1 LLVAKLPTVT
11 SDIPRDLR
19 TFLDRVREAFDTTGT
34 DQLITARKLVAAG
47 IASYTGSTL
56 VFSGTTAG
64 TAQTPTAPQNVATSG
79 ALANIIVTWDRPIYT
94 GHSYAE
100 IWAAEAPEGGG
111 TPTLGDAILVGMS
124 PGGVFAH
131 NVGSAATRW
140 YWVRFINID
149 GVAGPYNA
157 TDGVEGSTGTD
168 PEYLLDLLTGEITYS
183 QLYSDLLLTI
193 NTTFSQNTEPTAKP
207 DGRALVAGDLWIDT
221 GDGNKLYRYSG
232 SAWVNVQDGGIAQAI
247 ADAAAAEGTA
257 DGKVTTYYQATAPN
271 TGLSIGD
278 LWVDTDD
285 GNRLYRY
292 SGTEWVDIQDDGIGS
307 AITNAATAQA
317 TADGKIQTFYQDDA
331 PTVGLGEGD
340 LWIDTNDGN
349 KLYRYQY
356 VSGSLAWVTVQ
367 DQGIST
373 ALSNAATAQST
384 ADGKITTFYT
394 DDPPTAEGLGD
405 IWFDT
410 NDGNK
415 MYRWQDNG
423 SGTNAWVAIPDSD
436 IATAIAN
443 AATAQSTADGKIT
456 SFYQAGEP
464 TAEGVGDLWVD
475 TDDNDKLYTWDGDN
489 WVEVALATQ
498 SYVGTQIV
506 QQVGFCENATGGV
519 ASAYTTKDACEAAGL
534 TWKDDTAI
542 ASEVKTISSTVDGHT
557 STLSVQGSSIA
568 GIEAKYTVK
577 IDNAG
582 HLSGYGLISSA
593 NTATPT
599 AEFGVR
605 ADNFWMA
612 PPAVAQATAPTTG
625 LYVGYTW
632 VDTSVSPNVTKYY
645 TGSTWSTTPQTLPF
659 IVRTTPTTINGVAV
673 PAGVYITDTFIQ
685 NGTIT
690 NAKIGDAAIDN
701 AKIVD
706 AAIVEATIADAA
718 ITNAKI
724 AGVIQSNDYAAGS
737 AGWKIDKSGQAEFN
751 NSIFRGEVSIG
762 GGTTIIRQNE
772 EGLGEIYVSG
782 LGGPTGSD
790 YVYITNGVLE
800 YKKYISGSHVEYKAL
815 KRRESSTSPVASGDT
830 VTLNGYWDSL
840 PAITLSPRLL
850 PAYLPAYANQAQT
863 WDLRVTNL
871 TRDPF
876 TGVVSFT
883 PIADLV
889 LAAATADT
897 VISYSSGTVSGSPLV
912 RVPASGV
919 YYSPAQTTAFTIS
932 TRLQSQNP
940 VSGSN
945 TAWYVQQVAWT
956 VYYRVR
962 GSGTSYSTASGTKI
976 LASSLDINVLD
987 ITVSG
992 LSANEWEYY
1001 LTFDSADYSGT
1012 FTTTA
1017 SFTLQTISFSNSSES
1032 DLISI
1037 NTRSS
1042 TPVVETTNPAP
1053 LTPWAPSAAQEF
1065 VSAAYT
1071 YEYAYYLD
1079 ANIDGWAT
1087 AWAKLEGFGVYHY
1100 LDNNGPTIGAFNADN
1115 WTSKSYTDTSSYK
1128 QVVGLVAS
1136 ARGSPYSG
1144 GAIPNAGQGIV
1155 RTRVRNPSVTI
1166 TYKQFATRSQSCQF
1180 YVDDTTFTLGGGV
1193 VQIANGTLNWVA
1205 VGD

>member
-1 LLVAKLPTVT
+1 VAKLPTVT

-56 VFSGTTAG
+56 VFSGTTAS
-64 TAQTPTAPQNVATSG
+64 TAQTPTVPQNVATSG
-79 ALANIIVTWDRPIYT
+79 ALANIIVSWDEPIYR
-94 GHSYAE
+94 GHAYAE

-111 TPTLGDAILVGMS
+111 TPVIGDAILVGMA
-124 PGGVFAH
+124 PGVLFAH

-157 TDGVEGSTGTD
+157 TDGVQGSTGVD
-168 PEYLLDLLTGEITYS
+168 PAYLLTLLTGEITES
-183 QLYSDLLLTI
+183 QLYQDLSDRIDLIDGDASMVGSVAARIASEAAARAADIAIEATARANAIASEAAARGAAITSEATTRQSADNSLAQDISTLTASV
-193 NTTFSQNTEPTAKP
+193 NTSNANLAAALQTEATTRADADTALSTSITTLASTVATNDSNQTAALQTEATTRADADTALSTSITTLASTVATNDSNQTAALQTEATTRANADTALASDITTLTASVAGNTSAIQTEATTRANADSALSSSISTVSAVANAKNKSYRQASAPTT
-207 DGRALVAGDLWIDT
+207 GLVAGDIWFDS
-221 GDGNKLYRYSG
+221 DDNNK
-232 SAWVNVQDGGIAQAI
+232 A
-247 ADAAAAEGTA
+247 
-257 DGKVTTYYQATAPN
+257 
-271 TGLSIGD
+271 
-278 LWVDTDD
+278 
-285 GNRLYRY
+285 YRY
-292 SGTEWVDIQDDGIGS
+292 SGTAWVATDDARI
-307 AITNAATAQA
+307 ATNAAAIQTEATTRANADTALASSITTVQASVAGNTTAIQNEATARA
-317 TADGKIQTFYQDDA
+317 TADG
-331 PTVGLGEGD
+331 V
-340 LWIDTNDGN
+340 
-349 KLYRYQY
+349 
-356 VSGSLAWVTVQ
+356 
-367 DQGIST
+367 
-373 ALSNAATAQST
+373 
-384 ADGKITTFYT
+384 
-394 DDPPTAEGLGD
+394 
-405 IWFDT
+405 
-410 NDGNK
+410 
-415 MYRWQDNG
+415 
-423 SGTNAWVAIPDSD
+423 
-436 IATAIAN
+436 
-443 AATAQSTADGKIT
+443 
-456 SFYQAGEP
+456 
-464 TAEGVGDLWVD
+464 
-475 TDDNDKLYTWDGDN
+475 
-489 WVEVALATQ
+489 
-498 SYVGTQIV
+498 
-506 QQVGFCENATGGV
+506 
-519 ASAYTTKDACEAAGL
+519 
-534 TWKDDTAI
+534 
-542 ASEVKTISSTVDGHT
+542 
-557 STLSVQGSSIA
+557 
-568 GIEAKYTVK
+568 IEAKYTVK

-582 HLSGYGLISSA
+582 HISGYGLISSA
-593 NTATPT
+593 NDATPT
-599 AEFGVR
+599 AEFGIR

-612 PPAVAQATAPTTG
+612 PPSVAQATAPTTG
-625 LYVGYTW
+625 LYVGYVW
-632 VDTSVSPNVTKYY
+632 RDTSTNTTKYY

-673 PAGVYITDTFIQ
+673 PAGVYITDAFIQ

-690 NAKIGDAAIDN
+690 NAKIGDAAIDS
-701 AKIVD
+701 AKIAD
-706 AAIVEATIADAA
+706 AAIVEATIEDAA
-718 ITNAKI
+718 VTNAKI

-737 AGWKIDKSGQAEFN
+737 AGWKIDKSGAAEFN
-751 NSIFRGEVSIG
+751 NSIFRGEVNIG
-762 GGTTIIRQNE
+762 GGTTIIRQNN

-815 KRRESSTSPVASGDT
+815 KRRESSTAPVASGST

-840 PAITLSPRLL
+840 PDITLSPRLL
-850 PAYLPAYANQAQT
+850 PAYVAAYANQDQT

-871 TRDPF
+871 TRNPS

-889 LAAATADT
+889 LAAATSDT

-912 RVPASGV
+912 RAPASGV